1 MLAVA
6 KGRSDARSDRIGRS
20 GSMRSVVVAE
30 SKNASARNAGVA
42 GNNSAS
48 VRSAD
53 AGAIESTSTRSADG
67 VENKSASVRSADAEG
82 NESTSTRSADGVAK
96 MDGGRKE
103 GIERNVTS
111 IGIAAGE
118 SMSGVT
124 AIVEKNGGLKIGD
137 PAEP

>member
-6 KGRSDARSDRIGRS
+6 KGRSDARSDRNGKS
-20 GSMRSVVVAE
+20 VLTRSVGVAE
-30 SKNASARNAGVA
+30 SKNASAMNAGVA
-42 GNNSAS
+42 ENNSAS

-53 AGAIESTSTRSADG
+53 AVG
-67 VENKSASVRSADAEG
+67 NKSASARSAGAEG

-111 IGIAAGE
+111 IAIAAGD

-124 AIVEKNGGLKIGD
+124 AIVEKNGGLRIGG

>member
-6 KGRSDARSDRIGRS
+6 KGRSDARSDRNGKS
-20 GSMRSVVVAE
+20 VLTRSVGVAE
-30 SKNASARNAGVA
+30 
-42 GNNSAS
+42 NNSAS

-53 AGAIESTSTRSADG
+53 AVGNQSASARSAG
-67 VENKSASVRSADAEG
+67 AEG

-111 IGIAAGE
+111 IAIAAGD

-124 AIVEKNGGLKIGD
+124 AIVEKNGGLRIGG

>member
-1 MLAVA
+1 MLRGKLRCTDKHKRRPRVPDKPPNKAAPMPPNGKGNRLPAGRQSTRDQTPMLAIA

-67 VENKSASVRSADAEG
+67 VENKSGSVRSADAEG
-82 NESTSTRSADGVAK
+82 NESTS
-96 MDGGRKE
+96 
-103 GIERNVTS
+103 
-111 IGIAAGE
+111 
-118 SMSGVT
+118 
-124 AIVEKNGGLKIGD
+124 
-137 PAEP
+137 